1 MSHSMTQT
9 DSGRTLRVRG
19 RIVAAG
25 LILLAIVL
33 VARLVQLQLVE
44 GGRWRRMAASAQ
56 ERTIELPPRRGTI
69 RDRDGT
75 LLAFDVKAKAIAV
88 DGIHATNPDALAQIL
103 AEELGL
109 TTVEASALVR
119 RESYFTWVDRSVEL
133 ETAQRIEAR
142 ARDAGAYGLI
152 LLDTW
157 KRCYPQGRL
166 ASNVIGFVGTDGA
179 GLEGIELSLDETLRG
194 RPARLHVV
202 EGADGR
208 TYQTEIVDPG
218 EPGCDVVLTL
228 DADLQFICEG
238 EIERAADR
246 FQAAA
251 GMIVAVD
258 PATGDVLAMAQDK
271 GYDLNRF
278 ATSSLDER
286 RNLAVSS
293 LFEPGSVFKVFAGL
307 AALEADVIAVDDLLD
322 GDDGIDVGGHVM
334 HNSEHVSYGTVTFAE
349 MIEHS
354 INTAMIRV
362 VLRLGKNGLHDT
374 LARFGFG
381 EQTGVELPGE
391 EAGILRPPADWTTVD
406 LAAASIGQSVAVTGI
421 QLARALAAI
430 AHDGFLPTVHVV
442 RDEADAEGATQAVDA
457 ASASSMR
464 GMMIQVVESGT
475 GILAGVDGFAVA
487 GKTGTAQ
494 KAIPGRGYVDGMT
507 TSLFAGFLPADD
519 PQIVILVV
527 LDEVT
532 SGSESGGY
540 TAAPVFREV
549 VARMIHA
556 ERLVPSVAGIAE
568 TRIDVGA
575 TDGEPA
581 PSSGEMLFGRH

>member
-1 MSHSMTQT
+1 MTQT
-9 DSGRTLRVRG
+9 TSGRTPRVRG
-19 RIVAAG
+19 RIVAVA
-25 LILLAIVL
+25 LIVLAIVL

-56 ERTIELPPRRGTI
+56 EQTIELPPRRGTI

-75 LLAFDVKAKAIAV
+75 LLAFDVKAKAIAI
-88 DGIHATNPDALAQIL
+88 DGIHATNSDALARIL

-109 TTVEASALVR
+109 AVVEASALVR

-142 ARDAGAYGLI
+142 ARDADAYGLI
-152 LLDTW
+152 FLDTW

-166 ASNVIGFVGTDGA
+166 ASNVIGFVGTDGV
-179 GLEGIELSLDETLRG
+179 GLEGIELEFDETLRG
-194 RPARLHVV
+194 RPTRVHVV

-208 TYQTEIVDPG
+208 TYQAEVLDPG
-218 EPGCDVVLTL
+218 EPGGDVVLTL
-228 DADLQFICEG
+228 DADLQFICEQ

-246 FQAAA
+246 FSAAA
-251 GMIVAVD
+251 GMILAVD

-271 GYDLNRF
+271 GYDLNQF
-278 ATSSLDER
+278 AMSSPDER

-307 AALEADVIAVDDLLD
+307 AGLEAGVVAVDDTLD
-322 GDDGIDVGGHVM
+322 GDDGIEVGGHVM
-334 HNSEHVSYGTVTFAE
+334 HNAEYVSYGTVTFAE
-349 MIEHS
+349 TIEHS

-362 VLRLGKNGLHDT
+362 VLRLGEEGLHDA

-381 EQTGVELPGE
+381 ERTGIELPGE
-391 EAGILRPPADWTTVD
+391 EAGILRPAADWTSVD

-421 QLARALAAI
+421 QLARALAAV
-430 AHDGFLPTVHVV
+430 AHDGLLPTVHVV
-442 RDEADAEGATQAVDA
+442 RERADAAATPVVDVA
-457 ASASSMR
+457 AAATMR
-464 GMMIQVVESGT
+464 GLMARVVESGT

-494 KAIPGRGYVDGMT
+494 KATPGRGYADGLT
-507 TSLFAGFLPADD
+507 TSLFAGLLPADD
-519 PQIVILVV
+519 PEVVILVV
-527 LDEVT
+527 LDEV
-532 SGSESGGY
+532 SAGSESGGY

-556 ERLVPSVAGIAE
+556 ERLVPSVAGTTEMRIGAE
-568 TRIDVGA
+568 SAGS
-575 TDGEPA
+575 EPV
-581 PSSGEMLFGRH
+581 PSSCEVLFGRH